1 MSGGRPTSLTPEV
14 QRKLVV
20 LVTAGHTL
28 NAAAVMCHLGARTV
42 REWFYLGRKG
52 SAVAS
57 DVYRRFRQAIKK
69 AQSMHERRLLGRI
82 DTASRDPKHWTAA
95 AWILE
100 RRYPE
105 KYALRL
111 TRMLEKERE
120 AMLAEL
126 RKTMQPETFAEVARA
141 LVAAQQNAR
150 GRGREHGATAH

>member
-1 MSGGRPTSLTPEV
+1 MSRQTSLTPAV

-28 NAAAVMCHLGARTV
+28 NAAAVMCHLGMRTV
-42 REWFYLGRKG
+42 REWFYAG
-52 SAVAS
+52 AS
-57 DVYRRFRQAIKK
+57 KTASPLHRAFRRAIKK
-69 AQSMHERRLLGRI
+69 AQAMHERRLLGRI

-150 GRGREHGATAH
+150 GRGREHASATH

>member
-1 MSGGRPTSLTPEV
+1 MSRQTSLTPAV

-28 NAAAVMCHLGARTV
+28 NAAAVMCRLGPRTV
-42 REWFYLGRKG
+42 REWFYAGKSGG
-52 SAVAS
+52 SPLHRA
-57 DVYRRFRQAIKK
+57 FRQAIKR

-82 DTASRDPKHWTAA
+82 DTAARDPKHWTAA

-111 TRMLEKERE
+111 TRMLESERE

-126 RKTMQPETFAEVARA
+126 RKTMNPDTFAEVARA

-150 GRGREHGATAH
+150 GRGREHTISTAH